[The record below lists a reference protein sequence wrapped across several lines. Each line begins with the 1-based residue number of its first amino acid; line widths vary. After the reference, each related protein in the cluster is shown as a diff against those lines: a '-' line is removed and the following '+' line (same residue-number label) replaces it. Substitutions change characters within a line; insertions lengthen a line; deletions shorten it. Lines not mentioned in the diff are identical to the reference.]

1 VFQRTRVLDRHIQED
16 EVSKLDGVNRHYPA
30 ITKVALPLLVGIL
43 IVDTVLDV
51 VREQIFQFDRRAKS
65 KTQLGIF
72 PPSHSSAT

>member
-1 VFQRTRVLDRHIQED
+1 M
-16 EVSKLDGVNRHYPA
+16 SKLDGVNRHYPA

-51 VREQIFQFDRRAKS
+51 VREQIFQFDWRAKP

-72 PPSHSSAT
+72 PPSHSSATSV